1 MVPITLECLLFLEHG
16 PLAGSL
22 GIASGWTKVSS
33 PSVLSPWD
41 ADLDNMD
48 WTAFQGGAMQF
59 LAMHATHLLPNME
72 DANLSKKI
80 DWFASITNR
89 PKGAPDL
96 TFLVKGNVG
105 FLHFREA
112 ALAADPGHLKVRMS
126 MIDPRDLTP
135 LLVQASQDMR
145 TPVVYGLLAQSFKRK
160 ITTDPNLE
168 HQTNHP
174 DEPVPKHHCKGAAID
189 LDEIEIIEL
198 EPAIQSPGPSNG
210 PPEKKK
216 FRSPMP
222 PSRIAMERIPMEE
235 YLNVAHIPA
244 DDVATRDLL
253 LECGITHWSHFRS
266 SDEDDLMAL
275 GFRAGPARLLWEG
288 VPRLDEYV
296 DAMERGFRPAS
307 TPPPASGPGLA
318 HQVIYD

>member
-1 MVPITLECLLFLEHG
+1 VFSPLASMVPITLECLLFLEHG

-33 PSVLSPWD
+33 RCSLSLGCRPRH
-41 ADLDNMD
+41 MD

-135 LLVQASQDMR
+135 LLVQVLPKICAPRCLWFASSVIQEKDHNR
-145 TPVVYGLLAQSFKRK
+145 PQ
-160 ITTDPNLE
+160 LE

-210 PPEKKK
+210 PPKRKNSVPQC
-216 FRSPMP
+216 RLPGSPWREFP
-222 PSRIAMERIPMEE
+222 WR
-235 YLNVAHIPA
+235 N
-244 DDVATRDLL
+244 LL

>member
-22 GIASGWTKVSS
+22 GIALGWTKVSS

-112 ALAADPGHLKVRMS
+112 ALAANPGHLKVRMS

-135 LLVQASQDMR
+135 LLVQAGFPR
-145 TPVVYGLLAQSFKRK
+145 YAHPVVYGLLAQSFKRK

-210 PPEKKK
+210 PPEKKIL
-216 FRSPMP
+216 FPNAAFPDRHGENSHGGVL
-222 PSRIAMERIPMEE
+222 ERG
-235 YLNVAHIPA
+235 AHTA
-244 DDVATRDLL
+244 DDVAT
-253 LECGITHWSHFRS
+253 EISFS
-266 SDEDDLMAL
+266 NA
-275 GFRAGPARLLWEG
+275 
-288 VPRLDEYV
+288 
-296 DAMERGFRPAS
+296 AS
-307 TPPPASGPGLA
+307 PTGATFGA
-318 HQVIYD
+318 QMKMT